1 MLWRDHWVRSVARHV
16 QMLAKYCIGKMSMTI
31 PPFVQIEHDFT
42 ARKATIDVENREIRK
57 QREMWGMRPVLHSF
71 QALLITRQG

>member
-1 MLWRDHWVRSVARHV
+1 
-16 QMLAKYCIGKMSMTI
+16 MTI

-57 QREMWGMRPVLHSF
+57 QREMWGMRHVLHSF